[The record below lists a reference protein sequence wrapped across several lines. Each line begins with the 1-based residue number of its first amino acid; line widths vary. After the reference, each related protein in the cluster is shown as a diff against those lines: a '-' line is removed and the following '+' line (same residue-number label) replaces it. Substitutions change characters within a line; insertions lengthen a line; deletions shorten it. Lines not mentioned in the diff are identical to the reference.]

1 MKPLT
6 YIALFL
12 SVFIRVHGQDPEL
25 KSIEEVIS
33 GIDSLLEEIDRS
45 SESELENASK
55 LNDALK
61 TDFPGASQSFRVQNE
76 LLPVELR
83 DSINDTPVA
92 EVGMP
97 ALEAG

>member
-12 SVFIRVHGQDPEL
+12 SVFIGVHGQDPEL

-61 TDFPGASQSFRVQNE
+61 TGFPRCITIVSCSE
-76 LLPVELR
+76 
-83 DSINDTPVA
+83 
-92 EVGMP
+92 
-97 ALEAG
+97 